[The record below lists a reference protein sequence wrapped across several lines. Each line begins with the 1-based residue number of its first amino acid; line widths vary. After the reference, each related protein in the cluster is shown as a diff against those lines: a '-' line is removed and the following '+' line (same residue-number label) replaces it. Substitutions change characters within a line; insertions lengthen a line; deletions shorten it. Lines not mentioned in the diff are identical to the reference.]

1 MLEEYYCDGPPEEGE
16 GRVFVPGLDDTGEPG
31 APRYS
36 QARHLADVNPP
47 QNYLLH
53 LPFGDVK
60 AQYLGRQVRAV
71 FLKDVNCLGCSNSF
85 SDDCRQDLQIERERI
100 N

>member
-1 MLEEYYCDGPPEEGE
+1 MGKNFCDGPPEEGV

-36 QARHLADVNPP
+36 QARHLADVNPRK
-47 QNYLLH
+47 NYLLH

-85 SDDCRQDLQIERERI
+85 SDDCRRVLQIERGRI